1 MILITGA
8 AGKTGKAISQA
19 LAARGAPVRALVRRP
34 EQSAALQRGG
44 VTEVFVGDLR
54 NGDDLQRACQQVD
67 TLYHICPNMQP
78 DEVQIAERLIVA
90 AQTQGVTRFV
100 YHSVLHPQTAT
111 MPHHWQKLQ
120 VEELLF
126 KAGLDYTILQP
137 AAYMQN
143 MLTGW
148 QSIVQ
153 EGIYRVPYA
162 ATTRLGMVDLADVA
176 QAAANVLTTPGH
188 QGAIYELGSDEWLTQ
203 DGVARILGEVLGRS
217 VQVAVQTRAEWQT
230 QAQKAHLSDY
240 AIDTLLKMFDYYER
254 YGFCGNG
261 RVLTWLLGRD
271 PTKFA
276 DFVRSQAQV
285 KLS

>member
-8 AGKTGKAISQA
+8 AGKTGKAIVGA
-19 LAARGAPVRALVRRP
+19 LAARGTPVRALVRRP
-34 EQSAALQRGG
+34 EQIAALHASGA
-44 VTEVFVGDLR
+44 TEVIVGDVR
-54 NGDDLQRACQQVD
+54 DVDDFQLACQQVD

-78 DEVQIAERLIVA
+78 DEVQIAEGVIA
-90 AQTQGVTRFV
+90 AAKAQGVTRLV

-120 VEELLF
+120 VEDLLF
-126 KAGLDYTILQP
+126 TAGLDYTILQP

-143 MLTGW
+143 VLAGW
-148 QSIVQ
+148 QSVVQ

-162 ATTRLGMVDLADVA
+162 ASTRLAMVDLADVA
-176 QAAANVLTTPGH
+176 QAAAHVLTTPGH
-188 QGAIYELGSDEWLTQ
+188 QGATYELGGDEWLTQ
-203 DGVARILGEVLGRS
+203 DQVAVILGEVLERP
-217 VQVAVQTRAEWQT
+217 VRVAVQARDEWQT

-261 RVLTWLLGRD
+261 QVLTWLLGRS

-276 DFVRSQAQV
+276 DFVRAQEQV
-285 KLS
+285 NIH

>member
-8 AGKTGKAISQA
+8 AGKTGKAIVGA

-34 EQSAALQRGG
+34 EQIAALQASGA
-44 VTEVFVGDLR
+44 TEVFVGDLR
-54 NGDDLQRACQQVD
+54 NGDDLQGACQQIA

-78 DEVQIAERLIVA
+78 DEVQIAAGVIA
-90 AQTQGVTRFV
+90 AAKAQGVICLV

-126 KAGLDYTILQP
+126 TAGLDYTILQP

-143 MLTGW
+143 VLASW

-162 ATTRLGMVDLADVA
+162 ASTRLGMVDLADVA
-176 QAAANVLTTPGH
+176 QAAAIVLTTDGH
-188 QGAIYELGSDEWLTQ
+188 SGATYELASDEWLTQ
-203 DGVARILGEVLGRS
+203 ATVARILGEVLGRA
-217 VQVAVQTRAEWQT
+217 VQVAVQPRAEWQK
-230 QAQKAHLSDY
+230 QAQQAYLGDY

-261 RVLTWLLGRD
+261 QVLTWLLGRA

-276 DFVRSQAQV
+276 DFVRAQIQIKV
-285 KLS
+285 S

>member
-8 AGKTGKAISQA
+8 AGKTGKAIVGA

-34 EQSAALQRGG
+34 EQIAALQASGA
-44 VTEVFVGDLR
+44 TEVFVGDLR
-54 NGDDLQRACQQVD
+54 NGDDLQGACQQIA

-78 DEVQIAERLIVA
+78 DEVQIAAGVIA
-90 AQTQGVTRFV
+90 AAKAQGVICLV

-126 KAGLDYTILQP
+126 TAGLDYTILQP

-143 MLTGW
+143 VLASW

-162 ATTRLGMVDLADVA
+162 ASTRLGMVDLADVA
-176 QAAANVLTTPGH
+176 QAAAIVLTTDGH
-188 QGAIYELGSDEWLTQ
+188 SGATYELASDEWLTQ
-203 DGVARILGEVLGRS
+203 DEVAQILDKVLGRA
-217 VQVAVQTRAEWQT
+217 VQVAVQPRAEWQT
-230 QAQKAHLSDY
+230 QAQQAHLGDY

-261 RVLTWLLGRD
+261 RVLTWLLGRS

-276 DFVRSQAQV
+276 DFVRAQIQIKV
-285 KLS
+285 S